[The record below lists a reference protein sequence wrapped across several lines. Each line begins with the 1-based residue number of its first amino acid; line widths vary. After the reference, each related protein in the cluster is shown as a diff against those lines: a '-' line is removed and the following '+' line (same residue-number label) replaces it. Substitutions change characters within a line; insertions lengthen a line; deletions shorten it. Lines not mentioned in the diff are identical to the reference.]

1 MTVITTTL
9 YYDGFGYDDDDFI
22 GRALTKDEY
31 DNITADEI
39 RDAANH
45 SIYLEELGIGES
57 DKDLRP
63 SPEAERT
70 AKAMSAEQ
78 WKETLQQYN
87 AVLVRCRELS
97 EINVFPV
104 FTKGPRKGQTNWKKE
119 PEVYM
124 DRWYRVEFLGEH
136 GAVGIEG
143 KVFLHENGT
152 FSVLEKAA
160 A

>member
-9 YYDGFGYDDDDFI
+9 YYDGFGYDDDDFV

-39 RDAANH
+39 RDAVNH
-45 SIYLEELGIGES
+45 SIYLDELGIGEC

-63 SPEAERT
+63 SPEAERI

-78 WKETLQQYN
+78 WKETLQQHN

-97 EINVFPV
+97 ERYVFPV

-143 KVFLHENGT
+143 KVFLHEDGT

>member
-1 MTVITTTL
+1 MTVITTML

-31 DNITADEI
+31 DNIMAHEI
-39 RDAANH
+39 LDGVNH
-45 SIYLEELGIGES
+45 SICLDELGIGEC
-57 DKDLRP
+57 DKDWRP
-63 SPEAERT
+63 SPEALRIAESMT
-70 AKAMSAEQ
+70 AEQ
-78 WKETLQQYN
+78 LKKTLQQHN

-97 EINVFPV
+97 ERYVFPV

-143 KVFLHENGT
+143 KVFLHEDGT

>member
-9 YYDGFGYDDDDFI
+9 YYDGFSFDDDDI
-22 GRALTKDEY
+22 LGRALTKDEY

-45 SIYLEELGIGES
+45 SIYLHELGIGES

-63 SPEAERT
+63 SPEGERIG
-70 AKAMSAEQ
+70 KAMSVEQ
-78 WKETLQQYN
+78 WKKTLQQYN
-87 AVLVRCRELS
+87 AVLLRCRELS

-119 PEVYM
+119 PKVYM

-143 KVFLHENGT
+143 KVFLHEDGT
-152 FSVLEKAA
+152 FTVLEKAA